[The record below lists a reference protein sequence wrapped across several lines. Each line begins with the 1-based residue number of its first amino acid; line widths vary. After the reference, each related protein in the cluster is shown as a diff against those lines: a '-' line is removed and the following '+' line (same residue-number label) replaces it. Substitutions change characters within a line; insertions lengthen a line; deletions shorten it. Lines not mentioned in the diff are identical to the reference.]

1 MAEGAATAMADQ
13 PVTTPPA
20 EGISISLLAAAKTAI
35 DDTIDDAIN
44 DAIDGTTMSTISDE
58 YYKPGRIDRLP
69 SQPNLD

>member
-1 MAEGAATAMADQ
+1 LAEGAATAMADQ

-20 EGISISLLAAAKTAI
+20 EGMSMSLLAAAKTDI
-35 DDTIDDAIN
+35 DNTIDDAID

-58 YYKPGRIDRLP
+58 YYYPGQTDRLP